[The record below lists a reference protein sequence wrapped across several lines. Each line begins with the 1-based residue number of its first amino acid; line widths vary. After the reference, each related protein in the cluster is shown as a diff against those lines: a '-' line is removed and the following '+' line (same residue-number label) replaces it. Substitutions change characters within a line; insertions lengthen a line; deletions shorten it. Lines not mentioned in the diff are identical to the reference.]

1 LNPIKIKNEDIEY
14 AINSGENYIQ
24 VGERKFL
31 LIEVEQVKENIYEVT
46 DSEEEELLLQALAE
60 DENPLLS
67 NEEIVSILG
76 SNK

>member
-1 LNPIKIKNEDIEY
+1 MNPIKVENEDIQY
-14 AINSGENYIQ
+14 AIKSGENYIQ

-31 LIEVEQVKENIYEVT
+31 LVEVEQIKENIYEVT
-46 DSEEEELLLQALAE
+46 DSEEEELLLQALEE

-67 NEEIVSILG
+67 NKEITSMLG